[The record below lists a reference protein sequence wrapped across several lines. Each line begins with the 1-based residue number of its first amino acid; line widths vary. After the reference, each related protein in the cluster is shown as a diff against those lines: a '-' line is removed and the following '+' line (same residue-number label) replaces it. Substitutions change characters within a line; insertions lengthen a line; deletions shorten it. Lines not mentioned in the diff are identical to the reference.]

1 MALIILKDLVKEPEV
16 PKEPVKSFLEIIRE
30 AKNQVKETPVPKEPV
45 KPLKSFLDIVR
56 EAKGVTEPV
65 EPVANPRPEVV
76 EVPAVVIS
84 QGAHSRP
91 RPAESTP
98 VDQPIVEQL
107 PQNDDHHV
115 LIVNGQAKKVG
126 KKSQYLLD
134 MLTIE
139 T

>member
-1 MALIILKDLVKEPEV
+1 MALIILKDLVKEPEA
-16 PKEPVKSFLEIIRE
+16 PKEPVKSFLEIVRE

-56 EAKGVTEPV
+56 EAKGITESAEPIANPKPEDV
-65 EPVANPRPEVV
+65 EP
-76 EVPAVVIS
+76 PAVIIS
-84 QGAHSRP
+84 QGEHSRP
-91 RPAESTP
+91 KPVESTP
-98 VDQPIVEQL
+98 VEQVVEQA
-107 PQNDDHHV
+107 PQYDNHHV

>member
-1 MALIILKDLVKEPEV
+1 MAIIFLKDQVKEP
-16 PKEPVKSFLEIIRE
+16 
-30 AKNQVKETPVPKEPV
+30 PVPKETV
-45 KPLKSFLDIVR
+45 NTFAEILKQ
-56 EAKGVTEPV
+56 AKGIT
-65 EPVANPRPEVV
+65 EPVANPRPEEPLV
-76 EVPAVVIS
+76 AVIS

>member
-1 MALIILKDLVKEPEV
+1 MAIIFLKD
-16 PKEPVKSFLEIIRE
+16 
-30 AKNQVKETPVPKEPV
+30 QVKESPVPKEPV
-45 KPLKSFLDIVR
+45 KPVKSFSELLR
-56 EAKGVTEPV
+56 EAKGVTDPV

-84 QGAHSRP
+84 QGEHSRP
-91 RPAESTP
+91 RPVETTP
-98 VDQPIVEQL
+98 VEQPIVEQA
-107 PQNDDHHV
+107 PQYDNHHV
-115 LIVNGQAKKVG
+115 LIVNGQPKKVG